1 MKNGTQVKPVHI
13 SKTVDRSVDVSV
25 NPYKEA
31 LTQEVDGHLHEEP
44 SLEMKKCDLA
54 WSILSTVIDYTTT
67 KDNGPY
73 VEMNTSNLYNKLQED
88 EQLISGDSSDQWDER
103 FEEVTCSLHYSH
115 KFDDTNDVSTTYL
128 GSYMAK
134 DEPRTFP
141 VDNHVPFDGRGMSKA
156 YLSNGTPMKLFFDSG
171 ASRSYL
177 SKRFYDSNPVLHDMP
192 KFVTTC
198 TGIRIGNG
206 SIVPALFVIPIL
218 FMACGHTFEIFTI
231 VAEIDDDM
239 DLVFG
244 FKNMVETEGMLNTR
258 TGEYDFIGRSIP
270 IFPQNDLDVR
280 PGEKAYIKVKAPFC
294 DKLSGM
300 ICAKFFS
307 RDMVYTLRVKF
318 QDNQGIVQF
327 RNGSN
332 ETAQLR
338 KDKAVG
344 ILDLRSI
351 GYFKVGYQKM
361 VNMAESS
368 KTFKMYHY
376 RQIKSEA
383 KTENWSTSDQ
393 YMRITGRYGNEKS
406 RKTQEGETQS
416 ELGRKSDPHPWLTE
430 DDPRRHQTDE
440 EILYEKIDLSN
451 SALSRKERTRLM
463 KMLIKYRDAFSLRD
477 EIGECP
483 NLKAD
488 IKVIDDSPFF
498 VRPFPISEND
508 KPFMDDQME
517 RLVSLGILSKNST
530 SHTSPVM
537 LITRKLTK
545 DKRPVVDFRLLNTR
559 ILRRNTS
566 IPLMSDVLSILGNS
580 ECEVVS
586 CVDIKDAYHS
596 IRLTEMSKE
605 YCGILPYF
613 GSPIYRYEVLP
624 MGIACAPQI
633 WMDYITLILNELE
646 DKKKYIA
653 IMDDLLIHST
663 KADHWKLLE
672 QLLKSMCKNG
682 LRLSPKKC
690 QLFKTNLIYMGNEFT
705 ITKRTMTIT
714 PLRSRTEAITKIPT
728 PRTPKQCK
736 SFCGVVN
743 YLSLFCPDL
752 QKLLKPIVELTRKER
767 PFIWGDAQ
775 EKAFREVKLRLKN
788 PPVLHLPK
796 AEGRFILYSDTSIE
810 GTGSS
815 LWQIQEGKPKLIGY
829 ASKTLPEA
837 CSRYSVTELEMTGL
851 LVNMNLWKNLLKHRE
866 FDAAVDHAAVAQI
879 MKAKTEPAT
888 TRIMRLLDRLSAYSF
903 NLYYVKGRDMILS
916 DYLSRH
922 RQKDLDPSELIPIS
936 FCCLKT
942 YRSII
947 ENRIGEEIFCIKTRA
962 SAKASGE
969 TVGEVHGADKPLD
982 PNYKPEH
989 QSKSKLPSVTG
1000 KLSPEKVIRKPI
1012 SQTPSRHTPKR
1023 LATPK
1028 SVRIQSEVVSDV
1040 AIPDS
1045 NSTPKRTPIM
1055 VHGGARPK
1063 TPMMVKTPLAPS
1075 TRPPLTPPH
1084 THLQTPPY
1092 VPRKILSS
1100 TPPDIGEKNMNIHDK
1115 IIKEAEEK
1123 ISGFD
1128 KKMQELEEQNRKIFH
1143 PPPIEGI
1150 DIGGADGLEILDP
1163 EIRIP
1168 TEEDFVLP
1176 PPLESLLDKAK
1187 MAYKFLPKQGDID
1200 RLIAKINKKV
1210 LRDTNLCVDLR
1221 DLKAAYLTSPHFRD
1235 IYLYL
1240 LQNRMPLGKGA
1251 AKRLDQNARNY
1262 LILDGLLFKILENG
1276 EGNLDTVLCIPTSK
1290 VHILLNAYH
1299 SSILGG
1305 HTGITKCYHTIS
1317 QRFYCPNLAE
1327 NLRAYITGCHVC
1339 QLFKKGKDLKRP
1351 YQKRI
1356 NLNVPAMTKISMDI
1370 KQMPAN
1376 KGYSHILVLLCE
1388 VTNYMVALPLMSTRT
1403 PHILDAFQRGYL
1415 AYFGPPTHIICDQDP
1430 AFTSSLMEAFVTQLN
1445 IKIVLVS
1452 PTNHQSLQAEHGIKS
1467 LSGLLVKHLSTVW
1480 SWHSVLP
1487 YSMLCYNGY
1496 SSPNL
1501 NGYSPYE
1508 LVFGH
1513 KMTLSHELE
1522 IKVDTVVS
1530 GTFKDYYEKLK
1541 KNLQYMGE
1549 RLQKFRSQ
1557 RLDLLNKDR
1566 EYQAFEVGQIVYMF
1580 QARGSVV
1587 ETGSRKIRCNYI
1599 GPLVIFKAVGPN
1611 QFLLMSLDGL
1621 VYPHLIEQ
1629 SRLKAGT
1636 IWTTKGNVNNLA
1648 DLRKALSTGLSI
1660 GAN

>member
-1 MKNGTQVKPVHI
+1 
-13 SKTVDRSVDVSV
+13 
-25 NPYKEA
+25 
-31 LTQEVDGHLHEEP
+31 
-44 SLEMKKCDLA
+44 
-54 WSILSTVIDYTTT
+54 
-67 KDNGPY
+67 
-73 VEMNTSNLYNKLQED
+73 
-88 EQLISGDSSDQWDER
+88 
-103 FEEVTCSLHYSH
+103 
-115 KFDDTNDVSTTYL
+115 
-128 GSYMAK
+128 
-134 DEPRTFP
+134 
-141 VDNHVPFDGRGMSKA
+141 
-156 YLSNGTPMKLFFDSG
+156 
-171 ASRSYL
+171 
-177 SKRFYDSNPVLHDMP
+177 
-192 KFVTTC
+192 
-198 TGIRIGNG
+198 
-206 SIVPALFVIPIL
+206 
-218 FMACGHTFEIFTI
+218 
-231 VAEIDDDM
+231 
-239 DLVFG
+239 
-244 FKNMVETEGMLNTR
+244 
-258 TGEYDFIGRSIP
+258 
-270 IFPQNDLDVR
+270 
-280 PGEKAYIKVKAPFC
+280 
-294 DKLSGM
+294 
-300 ICAKFFS
+300 
-307 RDMVYTLRVKF
+307 
-318 QDNQGIVQF
+318 
-327 RNGSN
+327 
-332 ETAQLR
+332 
-338 KDKAVG
+338 
-344 ILDLRSI
+344 
-351 GYFKVGYQKM
+351 
-361 VNMAESS
+361 
-368 KTFKMYHY
+368 
-376 RQIKSEA
+376 
-383 KTENWSTSDQ
+383 
-393 YMRITGRYGNEKS
+393 
-406 RKTQEGETQS
+406 
-416 ELGRKSDPHPWLTE
+416 
-430 DDPRRHQTDE
+430 
-440 EILYEKIDLSN
+440 
-451 SALSRKERTRLM
+451 
-463 KMLIKYRDAFSLRD
+463 
-477 EIGECP
+477 
-483 NLKAD
+483 
-488 IKVIDDSPFF
+488 
-498 VRPFPISEND
+498 
-508 KPFMDDQME
+508 
-517 RLVSLGILSKNST
+517 
-530 SHTSPVM
+530 
-537 LITRKLTK
+537 
-545 DKRPVVDFRLLNTR
+545 
-559 ILRRNTS
+559 
-566 IPLMSDVLSILGNS
+566 
-580 ECEVVS
+580 
-586 CVDIKDAYHS
+586 
-596 IRLTEMSKE
+596 
-605 YCGILPYF
+605 
-613 GSPIYRYEVLP
+613 
-624 MGIACAPQI
+624 
-633 WMDYITLILNELE
+633 
-646 DKKKYIA
+646 
-653 IMDDLLIHST
+653 MDDLLIHSP

-690 QLFKTNLIYMGNEFT
+690 QFFKTNLIYMGNEFT

-714 PLRSRTEAITKIPT
+714 PLRSRTEAINKIPT

-743 YLSLFCPDL
+743 YLSLLCPDL
-752 QKLLKPIVELTRKER
+752 QKLLKPIVELTRKGR

-775 EKAFREVKLRLKN
+775 EKAFREVKLILKN

-796 AEGRFILYSDTSIE
+796 ADGRFILYSDTSIE
-810 GTGSS
+810 GSGSS

-903 NLYYVKGRDMILS
+903 SLYYVKGRDMILS

-922 RQKDLDPSELIPIS
+922 RQKNLDPSELIPIS

-947 ENRIGEEIFCIKTRA
+947 DNRIGEEIFCIKTRA

-982 PNYKPEH
+982 HNYKPEH

-1000 KLSPEKVIRKPI
+1000 KLSPENVIRKPI
-1012 SQTPSRHTPKR
+1012 SQTPSGHTPRK
-1023 LATPK
+1023 LITPK

-1045 NSTPKRTPIM
+1045 NSIPKRTPIM

-1100 TPPDIGEKNMNIHDK
+1100 TPPGIGEKNMNIHDK

-1123 ISGFD
+1123 MSGFD
-1128 KKMQELEEQNRKIFH
+1128 KKMQELEKQNRKIFH

-1168 TEEDFVLP
+1168 TEKDFVLP
-1176 PPLESLLDKAK
+1176 SPLESLLDKAK

-1240 LQNRMPLGKGA
+1240 FQNRMPLGKGA
-1251 AKRLDQNARNY
+1251 VKRLDQNARNY
-1262 LILDGLLFKILENG
+1262 LTLDGLLFKILENG

-1299 SSILGG
+1299 SNILGG

-1376 KGYSHILVLLCE
+1376 KGYTHILVLLCE

-1541 KNLQYMGE
+1541 KNLQYMEE

-1660 GAN
+1660 GANKDKKFRIMQEYVDKLNG